1 LILIDTH
8 VLAWVVAEPERLSR
22 PATSAIR
29 RARIS
34 DGLAISSIT
43 VWELALLFAR
53 GVLRTQ
59 TTVESAVQ
67 NLLTRSG
74 VVIMPIT
81 AEVAAIA
88 TQFSDDYPKDPA
100 DRLIGATALAEG
112 MALVTKDERMQQHHR
127 LKTIW

>member
-1 LILIDTH
+1 M
-8 VLAWVVAEPERLSR
+8 AEPERLSR
-22 PATSAIR
+22 PAASAIR

-53 GVLRTQ
+53 GILRSH

-74 VVIMPIT
+74 VVIIPIT

-88 TQFSDDYPKDPA
+88 AQFSDDYPKDPA
-100 DRLIGATALAEG
+100 DRLIGATALAG
-112 MALVTKDERMQQHHR
+112 GIALVTCDQRIQQHHR

>member
-1 LILIDTH
+1 M
-8 VLAWVVAEPERLSR
+8 
-22 PATSAIR
+22 
-29 RARIS
+29 
-34 DGLAISSIT
+34 
-43 VWELALLFAR
+43 WELALLFAR
-53 GVLRTQ
+53 GLLRSH

-74 VVIMPIT
+74 VVILPIT

-88 TQFSDDYPKDPA
+88 AQFSDDYPKDPA

-112 MALVTKDERMQQHHR
+112 FALVTRDERIQKHHH

>member
-1 LILIDTH
+1 VWL
-8 VLAWVVAEPERLSR
+8 VAEPERLSR
-22 PATSAIR
+22 PAASAIR

-43 VWELALLFAR
+43 VWEVALLFAR
-53 GVLRTQ
+53 GVLRSH

-67 NLLTRSG
+67 NLLTRSC

-88 TQFSDDYPKDPA
+88 AQFSDDYPKDPA
-100 DRLIGATALAEG
+100 DRLIGATAMAEG
-112 MALVTKDERMQQHHR
+112 MALVTRDDRIQQHPR